1 MGTRATGRR
10 GERWTRGA
18 EAMSEPPLQVL
29 VASDDADLCE
39 RVRRHLQGPGID
51 VEVATSPWQLLFVM
65 EAREEAG
72 GREGPDLVVL
82 DDRACPLGSLL
93 LLVDRIV
100 AHSALMLC
108 VGEDG
113 PLHPACGAPLGA
125 VAVLHRPLSL
135 SALRSAVMAFRSLG
149 PSGRL
154 ATAGEGLERLIQLDS
169 EELDEE
175 PRTERTPMFVLT
187 DG

>member
-1 MGTRATGRR
+1 M
-10 GERWTRGA
+10 W
-18 EAMSEPPLQVL
+18 EPPLQVL
-29 VASDDADLCE
+29 VASEDADLCE

-51 VEVATSPWQLLFVM
+51 VEVVTSPWQLLFVM
-65 EAREEAG
+65 EAREETG

-82 DDRACPLGSLL
+82 DDGACPLGPLL
-93 LLVDRIV
+93 LLVDRVV
-100 AHSALMLC
+100 AHSALVLC

-125 VAVLHRPLSL
+125 VAVLHRPVSL
-135 SALRSAVMAFRSLG
+135 GALRSAVMSFRTMRR
-149 PSGRL
+149 SGR
-154 ATAGEGLERLIQLDS
+154 AAPAGAGEGEGEERPIRLDS

-175 PRTERTPMFVLT
+175 PRTERTPLFVLT